1 MLGQEILLSINFF
14 YMQKTCKLNSKNRKQ
29 TKKSID
35 NRNAILGF
43 DIDTTQKITVVTQF
57 LTSDGTDN
65 GDLKEV
71 RRFYV
76 QNGQVIQNSKVKR
89 ARKKQQFKFNQAK
102 LRPCILNFKPN
113 I

>member
-1 MLGQEILLSINFF
+1 
-14 YMQKTCKLNSKNRKQ
+14 MQKTCKLNSKNRKQ

-89 ARKKQQFKFNQAK
+89 GTKKQQFKFNQAK